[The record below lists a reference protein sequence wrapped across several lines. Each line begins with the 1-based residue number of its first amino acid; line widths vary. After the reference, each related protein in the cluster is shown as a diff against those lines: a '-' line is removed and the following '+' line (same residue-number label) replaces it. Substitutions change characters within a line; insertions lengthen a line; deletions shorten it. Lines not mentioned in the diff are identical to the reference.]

1 MSVQLE
7 SLRRILIIRLSS
19 LGDILLTTPLIR
31 TIKNRFP
38 KIEIDFLLKSEY
50 QDVLKNNPHLNK
62 IFLYSNNY
70 NNAVVEEIENSNN
83 PKYDL
88 IIDLQN
94 NIRSR
99 RITSKLKIRTVRFK
113 KYTFRK
119 FILVQTKINL
129 MKNLPLIP
137 ERYAK
142 TIGIDLDKS
151 GVEIFSDKI
160 PSDKIS
166 GLNKIVGIC
175 PGAKHFTKRYP
186 IEYQIQLCKQLVEN
200 NFNVV
205 LFGGKIDEGICSE
218 ISSKV
223 PEVINLQNND
233 DILQTVSDM
242 KMCDIIIC
250 NDSGLMHVA
259 SSLDKKL
266 IAIFGSTVK
275 EFGFMPYNCSNSII
289 VENENLGCRPCSHI
303 GRRSCPKTHFNC
315 MKKIKPEDI
324 IKLIQEIS

>member
-38 KIEIDFLLKSEY
+38 KIVIDFLLKSEY

-113 KYTFRK
+113 KYSFRK
-119 FILVQTKINL
+119 FLLVQTKINL

-142 TIGIDLDKS
+142 TIGVDLDKS

-166 GLNKIVGIC
+166 GLKKIVGIC

-205 LFGGKIDEGICSE
+205 LFGGKIDEEICSE

-233 DILQTVSDM
+233 DILQTISDM
-242 KMCDIIIC
+242 KLCDIIIC

-275 EFGFMPYNCSNSII
+275 EFGFMPYNYSNSII

>member
-186 IEYQIQLCKQLVEN
+186 IEYQIQLCKQLVEY